1 MVMRLPEGDRI
12 SVSREKLETDIAV
25 AMGGRVAEELVF
37 GRNKVTAGAAS
48 DIEQATKIARHMVTQ
63 WGMSDTLG
71 PVGYAENTQE
81 VFLGHSITQG
91 KNISEATSQQIDS
104 EIRRIIEGGYGHATE
119 LLSSSRVQL
128 DRIAGSL
135 LERETLTGDD
145 ITTLMHGDPPA
156 ALASRRSSLAIDA
169 GRTPQLGAGDLAPAL
184 GRGRAESPA
193 RRLIRYSQRHEKG
206 GLQAALFASSD
217 ANPMVAAHR
226 VRHRPADRAWR
237 CIAGQ
242 CSRPANAVLR
252 TPRPATSRQRQP
264 GRGLPAP
271 VRPLGVDP
279 GELRQEA
286 PVRLADRHDGEAGLA
301 YQGQPDEAGVRLDR
315 LQADLA

>member
-1 MVMRLPEGDRI
+1 M
-12 SVSREKLETDIAV
+12 
-25 AMGGRVAEELVF
+25 
-37 GRNKVTAGAAS
+37 TAGAAS

-145 ITTLMHGDPPA
+145 ITTLMHGDPLPPLRLDDPPSPSTPA
-156 ALASRRSSLAIDA
+156 GRRSS
-169 GRTPQLGAGDLAPAL
+169 
-184 GRGRAESPA
+184 
-193 RRLIRYSQRHEKG
+193 
-206 GLQAALFASSD
+206 
-217 ANPMVAAHR
+217 V
-226 VRHRPADRAWR
+226 
-237 CIAGQ
+237 
-242 CSRPANAVLR
+242 
-252 TPRPATSRQRQP
+252 PATSRPPSGGAEPSPQP
-264 GRGLPAP
+264 GA
-271 VRPLGVDP
+271 
-279 GELRQEA
+279 
-286 PVRLADRHDGEAGLA
+286 
-301 YQGQPDEAGVRLDR
+301 
-315 LQADLA
+315 